1 MQAAPGQVHE
11 RAVGGGEK
19 RRVEQAL
26 RYVAMAAKDAL
37 EQLGVLQ
44 VAGLKGVGAQV
55 DLVPPQLRRVAAR
68 ELRGGV
74 VQDAG
79 IVDGHGTQ
87 HQHPCHAQ
95 RKRHAQRRAGQP
107 SQADTPLKVQCQ
119 PEKHQPAQQHRQVDS
134 HVVPYIE
141 HMFACRVGRI
151 EHAGAQQT
159 VCEQVGEHDG
169 QQPRR
174 RAESHT
180 VKTGQA
186 GSGQLSLFHAFNASH
201 SSLGMCPAPYWS
213 TSCCMAKKRCI
224 SPGRDVLL

>member
-1 MQAAPGQVHE
+1 M
-11 RAVGGGEK
+11 
-19 RRVEQAL
+19 
-26 RYVAMAAKDAL
+26 
-37 EQLGVLQ
+37 Q

-68 ELRGGV
+68 EFCGGV

-107 SQADTPLKVQCQ
+107 SQADTPLKVQRQ

-141 HMFACRVGRI
+141 HMLACRIGRI
-151 EHAGAQQT
+151 EHAGAQQA

-169 QQPRR
+169 Q
-174 RAESHT
+174 
-180 VKTGQA
+180 
-186 GSGQLSLFHAFNASH
+186 
-201 SSLGMCPAPYWS
+201 
-213 TSCCMAKKRCI
+213 
-224 SPGRDVLL
+224 